1 MDGKRSKLVQSHSF
15 RPVLFKKD
23 PRTASFVVLIGS
35 FLLQLTV
42 VGTPD
47 IRTVFLP
54 VLESYLPRPFAF
66 PVKGKEETSHKHS
79 HRNGCDECEC
89 ASKGWRGQTR
99 EGRTFAQW
107 SYSTILV
114 FLTDTFT
121 GKFLCGRDVGG
132 GHSFGNDVSVL
143 GCKLIAI

>member
-54 VLESYLPRPFAF
+54 VLESYLPRLLAF
-66 PVKGKEETSHKHS
+66 PVKGKEEASHKHS
-79 HRNGCDECEC
+79 HRNGCGECEC
-89 ASKGWRGQTR
+89 AKEEWLGQIR
-99 EGRTFAQW
+99 EGKTF
-107 SYSTILV
+107 V
-114 FLTDTFT
+114 
-121 GKFLCGRDVGG
+121 R
-132 GHSFGNDVSVL
+132 
-143 GCKLIAI
+143 